1 MVSLTLSVP
10 EDMKHEMDQFPEMNW
25 SEIAR
30 AAIKKRLLLMKR
42 IREFSKESELTE
54 EDAVRIGRKVNE
66 GLMKRYRTA

>member
-10 EDMKHEMDQFPEMNW
+10 EDLKQEMDQFPEMNW

-42 IREFSKESELTE
+42 IREFSKESDLTE

-66 GLMKRYRTA
+66 GLMKRYRAA

>member
-30 AAIKKRLLLMKR
+30 AAIKKRLLLMRR

-66 GLMKRYRTA
+66 GLMKRHSPS